1 MKSRKFRLSFNT
13 ILITVLFVSLV
24 LFIVFCLSAAQNTEA
39 KNSDIRYLTFSGTY
53 TLSSDKMAE
62 DIPPDRKIKIDYGF
76 SETIKFRLHLHSPV
90 HEGEKIH
97 LFSDSAKITVSK
109 NDEEIYS
116 GGFDEDCP
124 DIVSSAGK
132 DWVEFISPSIE
143 KSDTLTITVTPRIK
157 YLHQSYI
164 QKFLNNIAVG
174 STYDLLADKLV
185 RNLPHIVISMLIFT
199 AGIILVIIMFSLR
212 IMHSPAQLRDLSSG
226 FVMICGGLSVFINYD
241 YITLL
246 IRNAFLVN
254 IAEFTVHLFVLYF
267 ILLYLRIYTH
277 GKTVKRASSY
287 FLPVWSIII
296 LIFFLSQVSGES
308 DYINFSFNAISSAI
322 ILILFTLLFLII
334 DYRNTVSAQ
343 AKITIV
349 SAVIILTASLAEI
362 VIKIF
367 TGDFIYSNFEA
378 AVIIF
383 SAIQLTEIML
393 IARKSI
399 IQASRADKIER
410 ELLQSKVSIML
421 SQIQPHFLY
430 NTLVVIRQL
439 CDIDPKTAKEA
450 ITEFAG
456 YLRGNLDSLTLNTT
470 ISFEKEMEHVEN
482 YISLEKK
489 RFGDK
494 IDIDYDI
501 EAFDFNVPSLT
512 IQTIVEN
519 AVRHGITKRK
529 EGGTVKITTREN
541 AYNYTVEIMDNGI
554 GTELSKQSRT
564 TEKDRSHVGIDNA
577 RKRIE
582 IMCDGTLEISSTPN
596 VGTTVLI
603 TIPKP
608 FKY

>member
-1 MKSRKFRLSFNT
+1 MKIRKIRLSFNT
-13 ILITVLFVSLV
+13 ILITVLFVSLI
-24 LFIVFCLSAAQNTEA
+24 LFIVFCISAAEKTETR
-39 KNSDIRYLTFSGTY
+39 NSGIKYMTFSGTY
-53 TLSSDKMAE
+53 TLSSDKLAE
-62 DIPPDRKIKIDYGF
+62 DIPPDRKINIDYGF
-76 SETIKFRLHLHSPV
+76 SDTIKFKIRPHNAVS
-90 HEGEKIH
+90 EGKRIH
-97 LFSDSAKITVSK
+97 LFSDNVKISVYR
-109 NDEEIYS
+109 NDEKIFSY
-116 GGFDEDCP
+116 GFDENYP
-124 DIVSSAGK
+124 DIVSSQGK
-132 DWVEFISPSIE
+132 EWTEFISPSIE
-143 KSDTLTITVTPRIK
+143 TSDTITIELTPRIK

-164 QKFLNNIAVG
+164 RKFLNNIAIG
-174 STYDLLADKLV
+174 STYDLLTDKLV
-185 RNLPHIVISMLIFT
+185 SNIPNIVISALIFT
-199 AGIILVIIMFSLR
+199 AGIILTFIMLGLK
-212 IMHSPAQLRDLSSG
+212 IMQSPAQLRDLSSG

-246 IRNAFLVN
+246 VRNAFLVN
-254 IAEFTVHLFVLYF
+254 VAEFTVHMFILYF
-267 ILLYLRIYTH
+267 ILLYLRLCTH

-287 FLPVWSIII
+287 FLPVWSIMI
-296 LIFFLSQVSGES
+296 LIFFFSQVSGES
-308 DYINFSFNAISSAI
+308 DYIGFAFNAISSAI
-322 ILILFTLLFLII
+322 ILILFTILFLII
-334 DYRNTVSAQ
+334 DYRNTVSEHTKA
-343 AKITIV
+343 III
-349 SAVIILTASLAEI
+349 SAVIILSASLAEI
-362 VIKIF
+362 IIKMF

-378 AVIIF
+378 ALVIF
-383 SAIQLTEIML
+383 SGIQLTEIML

-399 IQASRADKIER
+399 VQASKADKIER

-470 ISFEKEMEHVEN
+470 IPFEKEMEHVEN

-512 IQTIVEN
+512 VQTIVEN
-519 AVRHGITKRK
+519 AIRHGITKRK

-541 AYNYTVEIMDNGI
+541 AFNYTIEIMDNGI

-564 TEKDRSHVGIDNA
+564 TEKERSHIGVDNA

-582 IMCDGTLEISSTPN
+582 VMCDGTLEISSTPN

-608 FKY
+608 SRY

>member
-1 MKSRKFRLSFNT
+1 M
-13 ILITVLFVSLV
+13 
-24 LFIVFCLSAAQNTEA
+24 
-39 KNSDIRYLTFSGTY
+39 
-53 TLSSDKMAE
+53 
-62 DIPPDRKIKIDYGF
+62 
-76 SETIKFRLHLHSPV
+76 
-90 HEGEKIH
+90 
-97 LFSDSAKITVSK
+97 
-109 NDEEIYS
+109 
-116 GGFDEDCP
+116 
-124 DIVSSAGK
+124 
-132 DWVEFISPSIE
+132 EFISPSIE
-143 KSDTLTITVTPRIK
+143 KADTLTITVTPRIK

-287 FLPVWSIII
+287 FLPIWSIII

-512 IQTIVEN
+512 VQTIVEN
-519 AVRHGITKRK
+519 AIRHGITKRK
-529 EGGTVKITTREN
+529 EGGTV
-541 AYNYTVEIMDNGI
+541 
-554 GTELSKQSRT
+554 
-564 TEKDRSHVGIDNA
+564 DRSHVGIDNA